1 MRDMSVFER
10 STVTVFAAEMK
21 VFDRTH
27 TEKELVSQ
35 SKELCRNF
43 IHSRIIREGFSW
55 SKVEPDLPEPHGA
68 LIDVSVV
75 LLKLGKRNRSE
86 CELMLVTR
94 VMLFQYH
101 LT

>member
-1 MRDMSVFER
+1 MA
-10 STVTVFAAEMK
+10 VFAAEMK

-35 SKELCRNF
+35 SMELCRNF